1 MVRGRSGIHLWHNTF
16 QVLLPATNTRQKV
29 VVSPT
34 AGISTCPYT
43 CTTPRFSSYFDN
55 FHLIDVHDH
64 MRQGVLKL
72 EQHWLIQNLVHRVLS
87 TLFRVIIRLLPD
99 VFIQHKCRVDFHE
112 YVLLHWHSSWSI
124 PIRVWRQV
132 LHLINMFTWSSHL
145 YVAVHVYSAHIRWK
159 EKKIYCHYQLSCKTT
174 LPYLQ

>member
-1 MVRGRSGIHLWHNTF
+1 MFRSVPMCMAIRYLLVRCLDGKRKIWYPLVAQYFSST
-16 QVLLPATNTRQKV
+16 PACNKHTP
-29 VVSPT
+29 VSPT

-112 YVLLHWHSSWSI
+112 YVMLHWHSS
-124 PIRVWRQV
+124 
-132 LHLINMFTWSSHL
+132 
-145 YVAVHVYSAHIRWK
+145 
-159 EKKIYCHYQLSCKTT
+159 
-174 LPYLQ
+174 